1 MLARVYVLTVV
12 CSALLVV
19 EVFCDR
25 CLPVASRVTVHHSRL
40 ARGLLGFGLLL
51 RLGLWWFLVT

>member
-1 MLARVYVLTVV
+1 MLTVV